1 MVLAFNFFFRE
12 KGGQKIQ
19 CSIIRKMVQCV
30 HNHLQDY
37 VNSMYFLKG
46 SLPEMLVLLLFTNQK
61 QRKFVNIIYSGISQN
76 FLNEINTGL

>member
-1 MVLAFNFFFRE
+1 MVLAFNYFFRE

-37 VNSMYFLKG
+37 VNSMFFKREFAGNAGIYKSEAKKIREHNLFWYF
-46 SLPEMLVLLLFTNQK
+46 T
-61 QRKFVNIIYSGISQN
+61 KF
-76 FLNEINTGL
+76 FE

>member
-1 MVLAFNFFFRE
+1 MVLAFNFFRE

-37 VNSMYFLKG
+37 VNSMFFKKEFAG
-46 SLPEMLVLLLFTNQK
+46 NAGILPFTNQR
-61 QRKFVNIIYSGISQN
+61 QRKFVNIIYSGISR
-76 FLNEINTGL
+76 F